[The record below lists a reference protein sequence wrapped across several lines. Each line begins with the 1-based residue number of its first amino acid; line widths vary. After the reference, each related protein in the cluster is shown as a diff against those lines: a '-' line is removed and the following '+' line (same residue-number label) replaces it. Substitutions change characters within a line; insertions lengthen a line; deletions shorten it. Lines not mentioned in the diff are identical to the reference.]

1 MITKKAIVNTTKMQN
16 IIDIETEEKTKN
28 FAKQFAIQLKKG
40 DIILLYGTLGIG
52 KTFFTRSLI
61 QSLINKDIDVPSP
74 TFTIL
79 QNYESPKGTISHYDL
94 YRIESPDELYEL
106 DFDNSLNNNITIIEW
121 PEIIEDYIT
130 EHYNP
135 IKLHF
140 EYKNN
145 KRIITKI

>member
-1 MITKKAIVNTTKMQN
+1 MQK
-16 IIDIETEEKTKN
+16 IIDIETEEKTKA
-28 FAKQFAIQLKKG
+28 FATQFANTIKKG
-40 DIILLYGTLGIG
+40 DIILLYGNLGIG
-52 KTFFTRSLI
+52 KTFFTRNLI
-61 QSLINKDIDVPSP
+61 RALVKKDIDVPSP

-94 YRIESPDELYEL
+94 YRIEDASELYEL

-130 EHYNP
+130 EHYTP

-140 EYKNN
+140 EYQND
-145 KRIITKI
+145 KRIININTL